1 MQHDKKY
8 EKFYKQ
14 AEEVLAHQKAKDES
28 WGERYKEIFLAP
40 TTLTDKDLKK
50 LDALIKDKEVENYTL
65 AEKCFIL
72 TLCCG
77 LRFREI
83 VNLKRH
89 NFIIID
95 GNYYIYIDRVI
106 PFDLKLH
113 TMMVGSIDENNDVY
127 VLGDGKEPIDPKV
140 ISDEVYNMFKE
151 TGTLHENTL
160 ISLATTLLRA
170 EEMGKSGVEN
180 DLVEYLLRKSFATG
194 LYSEG
199 CSDEKVAYFLG
210 I

>member
-1 MQHDKKY
+1 MQYDKKY
-8 EKFYKQ
+8 EKFFKQ

-40 TTLTDKDLKK
+40 TSLTNKDLKK
-50 LDALIKDKEVENYTL
+50 LDALMKDKEVESYTL

-83 VNLKRH
+83 ANLKRH
-89 NFIIID
+89 NFIIVNGD
-95 GNYYIYIDRVI
+95 YYIYIDRVI
-106 PFDLKLH
+106 PFDLRLY
-113 TMMVGSIDENNDVY
+113 TMMVGPIDENNDIY
-127 VLGDGKEPIDPKV
+127 VLGNGKEPIDSKT
-140 ISDEVYNMFKE
+140 ISDEVYTLFEKV
-151 TGTLHENTL
+151 GVLHENTL
-160 ISLATTLLRA
+160 ISLASTLLRA
-170 EEMGKSGVEN
+170 EEMGKGGVEN

-194 LYSEG
+194 LYSAD